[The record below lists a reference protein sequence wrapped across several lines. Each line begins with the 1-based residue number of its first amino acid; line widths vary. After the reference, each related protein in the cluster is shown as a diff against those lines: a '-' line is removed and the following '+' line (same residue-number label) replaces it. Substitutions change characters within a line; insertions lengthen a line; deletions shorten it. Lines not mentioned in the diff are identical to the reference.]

1 MKTSGSKSP
10 EGQMQTCAR
19 PPADA
24 RRLAAVPKNI
34 ARTTLA
40 ILGRLAGGEPAAFSP
55 LFAERSYTGIMM
67 YDDREP
73 FSVSMDPNPVIEA
86 YKEGVDRTLL
96 RENLKLTTGE
106 RVEKMIAVLRFAE
119 AVRDSREI
127 GAR

>member
-1 MKTSGSKSP
+1 
-10 EGQMQTCAR
+10 
-19 PPADA
+19 
-24 RRLAAVPKNI
+24 
-34 ARTTLA
+34 
-40 ILGRLAGGEPAAFSP
+40 
-55 LFAERSYTGIMM
+55 M

-73 FSVSMDPNPVIEA
+73 LSVSMDPNPVIEA

-119 AVRDSREI
+119 AVRDSRDI